1 MTKARARER
10 AKANAMKKLKKRLA
24 AAAAAAAEPDQDVHP
39 GKFDAGTN
47 SIKSP
52 SQNVNANTFAGSK
65 RGAARSK

>member
-10 AKANAMKKLKKRLA
+10 AKANAMKKLKKRL
-24 AAAAAAAEPDQDVHP
+24 AAAAAEPDQDVHP

-52 SQNVNANTFAGSK
+52 SQNVNANNFAGSK